1 MKPTDNIAFYQRFRD
16 DILSGKK
23 TITIRNKDEAHFK
36 AGQILSVATYEADE
50 WFCNIRVINVEPL
63 QKNDFNE
70 QHAANENMTL
80 EQLHSVI
87 EDIYPKE
94 SQFYL
99 IEFEVINKI
108 VNSL

>member
-1 MKPTDNIAFYQRFRD
+1 MNPSDNITFYQRFRE

-50 WFCNIRVINVEPL
+50 WFCNITVINVSPL
-63 QKNDFNE
+63 HKKDFNE
-70 QHAANENMTL
+70 QHAVSENMTL

-87 EDIYPKE
+87 EEIYPGE
-94 SQFYL
+94 DQFYL
-99 IEFEVINKI
+99 IEFEVLK
-108 VNSL
+108 